1 MRRSFLSWNRLPQVA
16 LTLVLLLVLYTLSI
30 GPYAWLAMRGYVP
43 EASGARFY
51 APITRLVQS
60 SDLMRSMF
68 TAYVRLWAP

>member
-1 MRRSFLSWNRLPQVA
+1 MRHALLSWNRLQQVV
-16 LTLVLLLVLYTLSI
+16 LTLVLLLVMYTLSI

-43 EASGARFY
+43 EASGAGFY

-68 TAYVRLWAP
+68 TAYVRLWTP